1 MPGMLRCWAC
11 LPMAHCLFISST
23 LPLCAMAWIV
33 FTCLH
38 NDLQSSMW
46 IEKDEGSKGDLI
58 SSKTWIM
65 HALAVAF
72 LQQGGTSTTWQR
84 CKACIAFCVQQSLV
98 LLSKT
103 LFQASSLFHTFSVS
117 AVFCSC
123 WKVDGSL
130 LSQREGIVPGAK
142 PTMVLSAHC
151 AFQGFANWRFFDGFW
166 HCFQTY
172 FLLLESAFTF
182 LVELGVKSLRTG
194 GCFDPPKV
202 GKTRNSEDFAIWRTL
217 ASRQADCTHSA
228 NGIFHKRT
236 ELTVVHGG
244 AVVHQS
250 PCACM
255 CSRILHGDH
264 GSPRLAAQWP
274 CSHFIISF
282 HFKTMLFW
290 SFLLGYLKFW
300 IFHHSFTV
308 SDLHRLPQKSSC
320 GSSYFH
326 RTQLPASF
334 WTSQIALRPSSLLDS
349 FLSNSFH
356 IWSILLALHLSGH
369 NEVVLACCW

>member
-1 MPGMLRCWAC
+1 MGLCSPRGRE
-11 LPMAHCLFISST
+11 LFLVRSLHWCSPRT
-23 LPLCAMAWIV
+23 APSKVSQTDGFLMV
-33 FTCLH
+33 FGTVF
-38 NDLQSSMW
+38 
-46 IEKDEGSKGDLI
+46 KLI
-58 SSKTWIM
+58 FY
-65 HALAVAF
+65 F
-72 LQQGGTSTTWQR
+72 LN
-84 CKACIAFCVQQSLV
+84 
-98 LLSKT
+98 LLSRF
-103 LFQASSLFHTFSVS
+103 LLNSVS
-117 AVFCSC
+117 KA
-123 WKVDGSL
+123 WEPAD
-130 LSQREGIVPGAK
+130 
-142 PTMVLSAHC
+142 VL
-151 AFQGFANWRFFDGFW
+151 
-166 HCFQTY
+166 T
-172 FLLLESAFTF
+172 
-182 LVELGVKSLRTG
+182 
-194 GCFDPPKV
+194 PPKV

-274 CSHFIISF
+274 CSHFIFSF

-300 IFHHSFTV
+300 MFHHSFTV

-349 FLSNSFH
+349 FLFNSFH
-356 IWSILLALHLSGH
+356 IWSILLASFVRAQWNCVCMLLVEQNFSRGLSHIVKVFLGQ
-369 NEVVLACCW
+369 ACDSKPLFKAIHSRLCTKCQEERIE

>member
-1 MPGMLRCWAC
+1 
-11 LPMAHCLFISST
+11 MAIFNCYVSS
-23 LPLCAMAWIV
+23 P
-33 FTCLH
+33 
-38 NDLQSSMW
+38 
-46 IEKDEGSKGDLI
+46 EG
-58 SSKTWIM
+58 
-65 HALAVAF
+65 
-72 LQQGGTSTTWQR
+72 
-84 CKACIAFCVQQSLV
+84 
-98 LLSKT
+98 
-103 LFQASSLFHTFSVS
+103 SSLFHTFSVF

-130 LSQREGIVPGAK
+130 LSQREGIIPGAK

-182 LVELGVKSLRTG
+182 FVELGVKSLRTG
-194 GCFDPPKV
+194 GCFDSPQGREDSQFRGLRHMEDT
-202 GKTRNSEDFAIWRTL
+202 GKPTSGLHTFCQRHIPQT
-217 ASRQADCTHSA
+217 
-228 NGIFHKRT
+228 NGT
-236 ELTVVHGG
+236 NGG
-244 AVVHQS
+244 AWWCGGS
-250 PCACM
+250 SITLC
-255 CSRILHGDH
+255 LHVLAH
-264 GSPRLAAQWP
+264 FAWWSWFAAFGSAVAM

-300 IFHHSFTV
+300 MFHHSFTV
-308 SDLHRLPQKSSC
+308 PDLHLAVNRLPQKSSC

-349 FLSNSFH
+349 FLFNSFYIWY

-369 NEVVLACCW
+369 NEIVLACCW